1 MNLSEVGENSEF
13 LSHPSVQP
21 LVEVLEQADD
31 RKYPKA
37 SAAQIT
43 ANVKAYLLGIR
54 RNCFRKSIKSQQ
66 RESKWKW
73 NCWSRR

>member
-1 MNLSEVGENSEF
+1 MNLSEVEKIQNS

-21 LVEVLEQADD
+21 LVEVLEQQMTE
-31 RKYPKA
+31 KYPKA

-54 RNCFRKSIKSQQ
+54 RNCFQ
-66 RESKWKW
+66 EEH
-73 NCWSRR
+73 